1 MCVCVFTSQQTH
13 TAQKQININIRL
25 FASHARPQVIQDFWQ
40 SVNNLPSNG
49 GEILMMC
56 WRAWVSAQNW
66 RRANISQS
74 TRQFIIQPDIQT
86 ATEVSQHTGQN
97 RILTLDYFE
106 CFFTCLPASAS
117 NTHLSTWKEMKPHTS
132 VFMRMWLNKRRLTQR
147 FTLKSTSNLEGEVAQ
162 ANRTDIYFYIYF
174 TEFMFIMIINFPV

>member
-1 MCVCVFTSQQTH
+1 MCSLCVTGKTEGLKLLHRNWKESWIQWSKVFTSQQTH
-13 TAQKQININIRL
+13 RAQKQININIRL

-56 WRAWVSAQNW
+56 LRAWVSAQNW

-86 ATEVSQHTGQN
+86 ATEVSQHTGQS

-106 CFFTCLPASAS
+106 CFFPFLPASAS
-117 NTHLSTWKEMKPHTS
+117 NTHLNTWKEMKPHTS
-132 VFMRMWLNKRRLTQR
+132 VFMRM
-147 FTLKSTSNLEGEVAQ
+147 
-162 ANRTDIYFYIYF
+162 
-174 TEFMFIMIINFPV
+174 

>member
-1 MCVCVFTSQQTH
+1 MCVTGKTEGLKLLHRNWKESWIQWSKVFTSQQTH
-13 TAQKQININIRL
+13 RAQKQINTNIRL

-56 WRAWVSAQNW
+56 LRAWDSAQNW
-66 RRANISQS
+66 SRANISQS

-86 ATEVSQHTGQN
+86 ATEVSQHTGQS

-106 CFFTCLPASAS
+106 CFFPFSLLLPQ
-117 NTHLSTWKEMKPHTS
+117 TH
-132 VFMRMWLNKRRLTQR
+132 
-147 FTLKSTSNLEGEVAQ
+147 
-162 ANRTDIYFYIYF
+162 I
-174 TEFMFIMIINFPV
+174 